1 MLSDI
6 FAGKQMPSCVFAYDK
21 INAETAYQKFCIFK
35 TGDSCINQREE
46 VCQKRDT
53 PLQ

>member
-1 MLSDI
+1 
-6 FAGKQMPSCVFAYDK
+6 MPRYEVTLTEEEIK
-21 INAETAYQKFCIFK
+21 ELERQIQK
-35 TGDSCINQREE
+35 GDSCINQREE

>member
-1 MLSDI
+1 MVEVYVVSA
-6 FAGKQMPSCVFAYDK
+6 FSKGNQ
-21 INAETAYQKFCIFK
+21 
-35 TGDSCINQREE
+35 GDSCINQREE